1 MEVQTGNDPAVQIW
15 DHLTESGWRL
25 LFNAPV
31 GIEGHATK
39 HFEFWAK
46 GGRVVIVQIYTRGGV
61 EVFAPVSDDNKIQS
75 TLEAIDRL
83 V

>member
-46 GGRVVIVQIYTRGGV
+46 GGRVVIV
-61 EVFAPVSDDNKIQS
+61 
-75 TLEAIDRL
+75 
-83 V
+83 